1 MKSALYAVLAAFLF
15 LAVIALVDWIDRG
28 YEYPAPVIT
37 YQE

>member
-1 MKSALYAVLAAFLF
+1 MKSSLYAIAAASLF